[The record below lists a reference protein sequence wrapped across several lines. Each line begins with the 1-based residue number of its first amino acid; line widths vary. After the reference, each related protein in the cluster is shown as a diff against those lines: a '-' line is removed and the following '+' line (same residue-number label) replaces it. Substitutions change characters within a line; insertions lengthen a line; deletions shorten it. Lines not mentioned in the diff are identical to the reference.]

1 MDDDYFLID
10 CPAARYR
17 SRSSIGGQVMTAC
30 TFCREVNGST
40 VITNHRKIDLREL
53 GERLRL
59 ADDYELIV
67 AERDH
72 RKAKAQHGA

>member
-17 SRSSIGGQVMTAC
+17 PRSTIGGQTMTAC
-30 TFCREVNGST
+30 TFCGEVNSST
-40 VITNHRKIDLREL
+40 VIANHRKIDLREL

-59 ADDYELIV
+59 ADDYELVV
-67 AERDH
+67 AERNYW
-72 RKAKAQHGA
+72 KAKAESGG